1 MPNFAYFY
9 DLPFAV
15 DANMPKN
22 QKEISE
28 KSCKK
33 SSAKPPADVLTHY
46 LSQQLFRYFA
56 AGLVLLA
63 ALFAVN
69 HLLRLLGRAALGQL
83 PESFIPLLTLLLTFE
98 SIVAFLPLLF
108 FGSILWLFYRLQM
121 RQELQALCAIGVPP
135 SRYRPALFFYA
146 SALFFLLVALSI
158 WISPLVKSYFFQQ
171 FEQAK
176 LQAQLAQV
184 LKSGQFLLLP
194 QEKIVLYAEKV
205 EEKQLEKVFLL
216 ADGRFLELAAKAY
229 QDVQQPTTLWLENG
243 RAYDLQEQ
251 RLLAFG
257 RQSLSLPT
265 ASASQPRAD
274 TLPFFE
280 LWQAQAEAKQT
291 RKRQAEAHWRLA
303 FPISIILLSWFAW
316 LLIQRLLRAAP
327 LWTLLLA
334 LMGYFLY
341 ANALSV
347 AKVLLIDEKIPLVW
361 GLWPVHCLAV
371 LLLLGLSWRSHAR
384 LVF

>member
-1 MPNFAYFY
+1 
-9 DLPFAV
+9 
-15 DANMPKN
+15 MPKN
-22 QKEISE
+22 QKELSE
-28 KSCKK
+28 KSSKK
-33 SSAKPPADVLTHY
+33 SSRTSGDILTNY
-46 LSQQLFRYFA
+46 LSRQLFRYFA
-56 AGLVLLA
+56 AGLVLLS

-83 PESFIPLLTLLLTFE
+83 PESFIPQLTLLLTFE

-146 SALFFLLVALSI
+146 SALFFLLVGLSI
-158 WISPLVKSYFFQQ
+158 WMSPLVKNYFFQQ
-171 FEQAK
+171 LEQAK
-176 LQAQLAQV
+176 LQAQLSQV
-184 LKSGQFLLLP
+184 LQSGQFLLLP

-216 ADGRFLELAAKAY
+216 VDGRFLELASKAY
-229 QDVQQPTTLWLENG
+229 QDAEQPTTLWLENG

-251 RLLAFG
+251 RLLSFA
-257 RQSLSLPT
+257 RQALSLPT
-265 ASASQPRAD
+265 AAAGARRAD
-274 TLPFFE
+274 TLPFFD
-280 LWQAQAEAKQT
+280 LWQPQVEAKQT
-291 RKRQAEAHWRLA
+291 RKYQAEAHWRLA
-303 FPISIILLSWFAW
+303 FPISIVLLTWFAW
-316 LLIQRLLRAAP
+316 LLIQNVLRAAP
-327 LWTLLLA
+327 LWSVLLA

-341 ANALSV
+341 ANALSIG
-347 AKVLLIDEKIPLVW
+347 KVLLIEEKIPLAW
-361 GLWPVHCLAV
+361 GLWPVHLLAL